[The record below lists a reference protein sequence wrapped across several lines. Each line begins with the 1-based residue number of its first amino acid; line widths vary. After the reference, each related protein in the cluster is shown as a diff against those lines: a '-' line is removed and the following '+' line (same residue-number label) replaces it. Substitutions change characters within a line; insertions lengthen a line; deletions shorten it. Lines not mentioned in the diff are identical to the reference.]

1 MYPNSYHPL
10 KNPAIS
16 IINTL
21 LNNQGISVPDDIIQR
36 IIDSH
41 SYFLFET
48 EEGRKTVLQKCKM
61 DWEPG
66 QSDVVYK
73 VADTYPQQTLKGDEV
88 YFYKVA
94 VSKGQFF
101 KPNHLDDYYVDK
113 RDCTNCGTE
122 VHCATETQDEYGRD
136 AILCNHCRS
145 ISNDER
151 LRKEGTNCKGCS
163 LTDCRNHPT
172 SMAFLKEIR

>member
-1 MYPNSYHPL
+1 MYPNSYKDPSSRM
-10 KNPAIS
+10 IS
-16 IINTL
+16 VINTL
-21 LNNQGISVPDDIIQR
+21 LHNRGINVSDDLVQEI
-36 IIDSH
+36 SNAH
-41 SYFLFET
+41 SYYLFET
-48 EEGRKTVLQKCKM
+48 EEGRKTVLQNCKM

-73 VADTYPQQTLKGDEV
+73 VVDSYPPMTLKGDEV

-113 RDCTNCGTE
+113 RDCTQCGTE
-122 VHCATETQDEYGRD
+122 VHCATDTQDEYGRE
-136 AILCNHCRS
+136 AILCDHCRS
-145 ISNDER
+145 ISNNDR
-151 LRKEGTNCKGCS
+151 LRKEGTGCKNCS

-172 SMAFLKEIR
+172 SMSFLKGIR

>member
-1 MYPNSYHPL
+1 MYPNSY
-10 KNPAIS
+10 KNQPNKMIS
-16 IINTL
+16 IVNTL
-21 LNNQGISVPDDIIQR
+21 LNNRNIQVPDELIQA
-36 IIDSH
+36 IADCH

-48 EEGRKTVLQKCKM
+48 EEGRKTVLQKCNM

-73 VADTYPQQTLKGDEV
+73 VADTFPQQTLKGDEV
-88 YFYKVA
+88 FFYKIA

-113 RDCTNCGTE
+113 RDCTLCHTE
-122 VHCATETQDEYGRD
+122 VHCATDTQDEYGRN
-136 AILCNHCRS
+136 AILCDHCRS

-151 LRKEGTNCKGCS
+151 LRKEGTGCKGCS
-163 LTDCRNHPT
+163 LTDCRNHPH